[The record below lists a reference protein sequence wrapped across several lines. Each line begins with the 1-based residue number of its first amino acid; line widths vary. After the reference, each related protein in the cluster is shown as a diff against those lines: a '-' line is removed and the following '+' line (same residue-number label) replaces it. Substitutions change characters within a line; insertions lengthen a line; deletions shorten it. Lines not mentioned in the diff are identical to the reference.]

1 MNTHYGN
8 YQITQQY
15 IKLGIA
21 IKKSIA
27 LYLHNSLKKVFE
39 MSKNKN
45 INNNDMECLNIGTVR
60 KTSKNVIL
68 SCIYRPP
75 RGNVHIFL
83 DEMKGHIIKKNFK
96 KMFYF

>member
-1 MNTHYGN
+1 
-8 YQITQQY
+8 
-15 IKLGIA
+15 
-21 IKKSIA
+21 
-27 LYLHNSLKKVFE
+27 